1 MQKLD
6 ESQLNNTQI
15 ALSIHAQVDSKFSEL
30 KHRNLREYIYKI
42 ADLQNERS
50 LNNFVIVVPGLHE
63 DRKEEVEN
71 IMKSLRFRK
80 TTQVE
85 VFFRDGQQL
94 AAVYEVAKGK

>member
-6 ESQLNNTQI
+6 ESQLSNTQI
-15 ALSIHAQVDSKFSEL
+15 ALSIHAQIAAEFSEL

-42 ADLQNERS
+42 ADLQNERGLS
-50 LNNFVIVVPGLHE
+50 NFVIIVPGLYE

-71 IMKSLRFRK
+71 IMKSLKFRR

-85 VFFRDGQQL
+85 IFFRDGQQL
-94 AAVYEVAKGK
+94 AAVYEVKKGK